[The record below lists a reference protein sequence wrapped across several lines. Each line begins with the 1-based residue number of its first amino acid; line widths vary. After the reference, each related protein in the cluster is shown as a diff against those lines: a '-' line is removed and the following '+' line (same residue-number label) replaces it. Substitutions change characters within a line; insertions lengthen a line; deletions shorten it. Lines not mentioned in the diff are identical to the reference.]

1 MAQIRTFSFTNP
13 ATAIAK
19 NLDVGFT
26 VAEIR
31 TVDIASLGVVA
42 DWVFGMA
49 DASYIDNATGLVVLG
64 DGFTPLVEDAVY
76 GSTISGFTN
85 AAPGVLTVNDTGTFG
100 FAIGDTIKVAELSD
114 DLTGTGSLNGTFT
127 IASLTDTTITLVE
140 STVGLAVF
148 VSGGVVTRISDVDG
162 FPIPTENFAI
172 LGITLGTAV
181 VGPDDA
187 EMVVIV
193 KGENVVV

>member
-31 TVDIASLGVVA
+31 TVDIASTGVVA

-49 DASYIDNATGLVVLG
+49 VASYIDNATGLVVLG

-76 GSTISGFTN
+76 GADISGFTN
-85 AAPGVLTVNDTGTFG
+85 AAPGVLTVNDTVTFG

-172 LGITLGTAV
+172 LGITLGVNV

-187 EMVVIV
+187 EMAVIV